1 MKVFCYINKPEIAYS
16 LSISNMGEYQIKDSQ
31 SRITLCQEESPE
43 KRTSSREE
51 GLSCFRV
58 SE

>member
-1 MKVFCYINKPEIAYS
+1 MKVFCYINKPEIVYS

-43 KRTSSREE
+43 KRTSS
-51 GLSCFRV
+51 
-58 SE
+58 